1 MQRAH
6 DRHQSAY
13 RFGELIDKHGDE
25 NWLEPLM
32 QGMGPHL
39 QLQLSDI
46 GNMLEVFVKS
56 VMHHKYRL
64 ISLTKPET
72 AFTIGCLRERPL
84 LPSGSSLHAF
94 YSRCSAIWRFA
105 SRSLDS

>member
-13 RFGELIDKHGDE
+13 KFGELIDKHGDQ
-25 NWLEPLM
+25 NWVEPLM
-32 QGMGPHL
+32 QEIGPHL
-39 QLQLSDI
+39 QLQLGDI

-56 VMHHKYRL
+56 VVHPQFRL
-64 ISLTKPET
+64 ILLTEHKT
-72 AFTIGCLRERPL
+72 AFIIGCLRERPL

-94 YSRCSAIWRFA
+94 
-105 SRSLDS
+105 

>member
-6 DRHQSAY
+6 DRNQSAY
-13 RFGELIDKHGDE
+13 RFGELIDKHGNE

-39 QLQLSDI
+39 QLQLGDI

-56 VMHHKYRL
+56 VMHQLFRL
-64 ISLTKPET
+64 ISLTEPKT
-72 AFTIGCLRERPL
+72 AFIIGCLRGRPL
-84 LPSGSSLHAF
+84 LLCGSSPHAF
-94 YSRCSAIWRFA
+94 
-105 SRSLDS
+105 